1 MHFLFEKKPF
11 LDPRKMRVAELI
23 EMGYSMA
30 FRSTVAQLL
39 GFFWRKNDAKNK
51 SEISRLR
58 Q

>member
-23 EMGYSMA
+23 EMSYSMA

-39 GFFWRKNDAKNK
+39 GFFLERITPKTSPK
-51 SEISRLR
+51 SHA
-58 Q
+58 